1 MNTSPRAVGLAA
13 GLCLLAPVV
22 AQTAPRAGRVVNA
35 AGDGIA
41 ATVHVCTVRPCGLEA
56 DDVPPL
62 RTAADG
68 TFVLP
73 RAVGAHY
80 AAFAFTTGA
89 ASVIVERQG
98 DGPLELVLA
107 TAEPKPL
114 QVDGLATWRDDGP
127 LRAFVLLPVPFAWR
141 LPLALDGRGAGTL
154 PPLPPG
160 DALLELRTAADGVLW
175 RQRLLP
181 GITRHVVAVPEPV
194 LVKLH
199 TVDTSGVPVAGAPV
213 FHEQDL
219 SDDTRAAPFAV
230 APEWLHRALGRTD
243 GKGDLALRLPRA
255 SGDGPTHAVAFDGA
269 LRIVHESHAA
279 AFVAWHGNTLD
290 GGEAGTGGTLAVTL
304 ADATPFHVTVRLGD
318 KPFARRGVLLFA
330 RVSDVEQVAEGF
342 AFRTSGWQGAAETD
356 AEGKATWPGFPAD
369 GKELRLVPIAQPG
382 ERLPACIA
390 LHGLPGQEV
399 ALDAARTVVVH
410 VRTAAGAGIAG
421 VPVVAM
427 PSPPDLMLLQ
437 AYGCEPRTVTDA
449 NGRAELVLSPAR
461 CWIVAGNGD
470 GCAHAMLGA
479 AEDAASAVEIAL
491 AWQPFATWDVRVE
504 RGGEAVPG
512 AHFVLDGTHW
522 IDGAPIP
529 PERDLLPLQW
539 IGQFNW
545 LLVRAG
551 SADGNGSLRVR
562 YAQTGVTTT
571 HGRVR
576 GPGPGAKSSGDVA
589 LGAGELPARVE
600 LR

>member
-1 MNTSPRAVGLAA
+1 MHTLPRAIRLVA
-13 GLCLLAPVV
+13 GLCLLAPAL

-35 AGDGIA
+35 AGDGAA
-41 ATVHVCTVRPCGLEA
+41 ATVHVRTVRPCGLEV
-56 DDVPPL
+56 DDVQPL

-73 RAVGAHY
+73 PEVGGHF
-80 AAFAFTTGA
+80 AAFALTADA
-89 ASVIVERQG
+89 ASTMVERR
-98 DGPLELVLA
+98 DDSPLELVLA
-107 TAEPKPL
+107 AAAPKPL
-114 QVDGLATWRDDGP
+114 QVDGLAAWRDEGP
-127 LRAFVLLPVPFAWR
+127 LRAFVLLPVPFLWR
-141 LPLALDGRGAGTL
+141 LPVVLDGRGAGTL

-181 GITRHVVAVPEPV
+181 GITRPVVAVPEAV

-199 TVDTSGVPVAGAPV
+199 TIDASGAPVVGAHV

-230 APEWLHRALGRTD
+230 APEWQHRALGRTD
-243 GKGDLALRLPRA
+243 GKGDLVLRLPRA
-255 SGDGPTHAVAFDGA
+255 SGDGSLDAAAFDGA
-269 LRIVHESHAA
+269 LRIAHEGHAA

-290 GGEAGTGGTLAVTL
+290 GGEAGTGGSLDVTL
-304 ADATPFHVTVRLGD
+304 ADATPFQVTLRLGD
-318 KPFARRGVLLFA
+318 EPFARRSVLLFA
-330 RVSDVEQVAEGF
+330 RVSDFEQVAEGF
-342 AFRTSGWQGAAETD
+342 AFRTSCWQGIAETD
-356 AEGKATWPGFPAD
+356 AEGKATWPGFPVGAQ
-369 GKELRLVPIAQPG
+369 ELRLVPVAQPG

-390 LHGLPGQEV
+390 LHGAPGQQI
-399 ALDAARTVVVH
+399 ALEAARTVVVH
-410 VRTAAGAGIAG
+410 VRNAAGTGIAG

-427 PSPPDLMLLQ
+427 PSPPDLMLLE

-470 GCAHAMLGA
+470 GCAHALLGPS
-479 AEDAASAVEIAL
+479 ENAASAIEMTL
-491 AWQPFATWDVRVE
+491 AWVPFATWHVSVE
-504 RGGEAVPG
+504 RDGEAVPG
-512 AHFVLDGTHW
+512 AHFVLDGEHW

-529 PERDLLPLQW
+529 PEQELLPLQW
-539 IGQFNW
+539 LGQFNW

-551 SADGNGSLRVR
+551 SADGNGRLRVR
-562 YAQTGVTTT
+562 WAPTGVTTT
-571 HGRVR
+571 RGRVR
-576 GPGPGAKSSGDVA
+576 GPGPGAKSSGEVA
-589 LGAGELPARVE
+589 LGAGQLPPRIQ